1 MPSPA
6 VYRRRRQ
13 VFFGGVAIVLS
24 FLLYMLVT
32 GLAPLPTAVGSLAP
46 VADLTSPQAQLALPS
61 VGANALSADGY
72 GSLGTSGTQDQLPM
86 ASIAKTITALVI
98 LEAKPLNSADDQ
110 GPNITFTEDDVAI
123 LNQTQAEMGS
133 YEVVTAGMVLTEK
146 QALTTMML
154 ASANNYAVSLANWA
168 YGSVDKYVEAANAW
182 AQAHHLAATH
192 ISDPAGIDAGTSAS
206 PADLISIGEMAMSN
220 DALASIV
227 GTKVA
232 DIPGVGEVS
241 NGNKLLGHNGVN
253 GIKTGTT
260 TEAGACLLYSSVVPV
275 GNSFVHL
282 TGVSLGFDSHAEL
295 RDSVGALLMSAQ
307 AGFHEV
313 PIVTEGQEWGTVTTS
328 WGQTSSIKAASSLTD
343 VVWSNTA
350 VSVTPSL
357 HEFSTGEA
365 GAVIGKLVVVIG
377 ETTQEIPLVL
387 ESALSDPGLGWRM
400 SHAGE
405 LF

>member
-13 VFFGGVAIVLS
+13 VVFGGVAIVLS
-24 FLLYMLVT
+24 FLLYMFVT

-46 VADLTSPQAQLALPS
+46 VTDMTSPQAQLTLPG
-61 VGANALSADGY
+61 VGTNALSADGH
-72 GSLGTSGTQDQLPM
+72 GSLGTTGPQEQLPM

-98 LEAKPLNSADDQ
+98 LDAKPLNNAEDQ
-110 GPNITFTEDDVAI
+110 GPNITFTEEDVAI

-133 YEVVTAGMVLTEK
+133 YEVVTAGLVLTEK

-154 ASANNYAVSLANWA
+154 SSANNYAVSLANWA

-182 AQAHHLAATH
+182 AKTHDLVATY
-192 ISDPAGIDAGTSAS
+192 IADPAGIDAGTSAS
-206 PADLISIGEMAMSN
+206 PADLISIGEMAMDN

-232 DIPGVGEVS
+232 DIPGVGEVA
-241 NGNKLLGHNGVN
+241 NGNKLLGNFGVN

-275 GNSFVHL
+275 GSSFVHL
-282 TGVSLGFDSHAEL
+282 TGVSLGFGSHAEL

-328 WGQTSSIKAASSLTD
+328 WGQTASVTAVTSLTD

-357 HEFSTGEA
+357 NEFSTGEA
-365 GAVIGKLVVVIG
+365 GAVVGKLVVIVG

-387 ESALSDPGLGWRM
+387 ASTLSDPGLGWRM
-400 SHAGE
+400 THAGE